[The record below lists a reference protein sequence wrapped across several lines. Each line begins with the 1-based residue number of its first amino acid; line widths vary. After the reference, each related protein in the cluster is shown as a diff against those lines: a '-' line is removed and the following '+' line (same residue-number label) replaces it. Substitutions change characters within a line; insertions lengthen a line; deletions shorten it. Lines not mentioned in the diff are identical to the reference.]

1 MTELGM
7 TQLVEFQGHRPRLG
21 ARVFVAD
28 TARVIGN
35 VELGDDVN
43 LWFGCVLRG
52 DVGKITVG
60 ARSNV
65 QDLACLHMTRDVS
78 NVVIGA
84 DVTIGHAAIV
94 HGASV
99 GDGSLIGMGS
109 ILLDNV
115 ELGVECIVGAGAVLT
130 ANKRFGPRSLVLGNP
145 GRVVREL
152 SEQEY
157 DAGRRGAESYLELVE
172 RYRTLVP

>member
-1 MTELGM
+1 M
-7 TQLVEFQGHRPRLG
+7 TQLVGFQGYQPQLG
-21 ARVFVAD
+21 ARVFIAD

-43 LWFGCVLRG
+43 LWFGSVLRG

-78 NVVIGA
+78 NVVIGT
-84 DVTIGHAAIV
+84 DVTIGHGAII

-99 GDGSLIGMGS
+99 GDGCLIGMGS
-109 ILLDNV
+109 IRAL
-115 ELGVECIVGAGAVLT
+115 
-130 ANKRFGPRSLVLGNP
+130 
-145 GRVVREL
+145 
-152 SEQEY
+152 
-157 DAGRRGAESYLELVE
+157 
-172 RYRTLVP
+172 